1 MTLVL
6 RVDPENP
13 ERDKIEIAAK
23 LIKKGEL
30 VAFPTETVYGL
41 GADALNAEAVKK
53 IFRVKGRPL
62 DNPLI
67 VHIAHAGQV
76 EELARDVPE
85 LARKLIKAFFPGPLT
100 LVLKKSPVVP
110 KETTAGL
117 DTIAIR
123 MPANRVA
130 LELIKA
136 STPIAAPSANLSG
149 KPSPTRAEHV
159 LEDFQSKI
167 ACIIDAG
174 ECRIGLESTVVLP
187 EEDRIKILRPG
198 GITKEQLEKFG
209 EVEIASGGDRPL
221 SPGMKYRHYSPEAE
235 LWIARDV
242 KQAIQEAKNL
252 GRRIGVIAME
262 KPEENVEFYPAG
274 RTLEE
279 YASRLFHA
287 LRELDSR
294 GVDIIIAE
302 AVEERGIGLA
312 IMNRLKK
319 AATKVVQNS

>member
-6 RVDPENP
+6 RVNPENP
-13 ERDKIEIAAK
+13 ERDKIRIAAQ

-41 GADALNAEAVKK
+41 GADALNAQAVRK
-53 IFRVKGRPL
+53 IFVVKGRPL

-67 VHIAHAGQV
+67 VHIAYAEQV

-85 LARKLIKAFFPGPLT
+85 LARKLMKAFFPGPLT
-100 LVLKKSPVVP
+100 LVLKRSPLVP

-117 DTIAIR
+117 DTVAIR

-159 LEDFQSKI
+159 LEDFHSKI
-167 ACIIDAG
+167 ACIIDGG

-187 EEDRIKILRPG
+187 EEEKIKILRPG

-209 EVEIASGGDRPL
+209 EVELAVAGDRPL

-242 KQAIQEAKNL
+242 DLAVREALAL
-252 GRRIGVIAME
+252 GKRVGVVARK
-262 KPEENVEFYPAG
+262 KPEEEVEFYPAG
-274 RTLEE
+274 RTLRE

-319 AATKVVQNS
+319 AATRIVQNS